1 MIIFFSHN
9 SGFWHVKNNLNLE
22 GEIENMS
29 QLFFP
34 YAKQSITE
42 EDRQATAE
50 ALKGEQ
56 ITRGPLVQEFEQT
69 LADYC
74 QVPYAVAF
82 NSGTSALMAAYFA
95 AHLTSSDRVIS
106 SPNTFIATI
115 GAALNKQSRLQLIDI
130 DRSTGNLH
138 LNGLKKQVHY
148 TASRGRPFIVPVHFS
163 GLAVNM
169 AALDHQICHP
179 DTIVIEDAAH
189 ALGSFYPTGE
199 KVGSCAYSDL
209 TIFSF
214 HPAKTLTTGEGG
226 MVTTKDAAL
235 YHRLQVYRDNGIER
249 AASHFKQQAVAG
261 YYEVQNITGNFHL
274 TSFQA
279 ALGLSQFQRLE
290 HFIVKRR
297 QLVKRYRQ
305 NLKGISHVKLFTDA
319 QDDYTAFHLFVVQV
333 NFSAYR
339 TTRAAMMERLKE
351 KGIGTQVHYIP
362 LYHHPVLARHE
373 EEKTHYPEMEQYYQ
387 EALSLPLYADLIES
401 DVDTICDVFVSM
413 LRNK

>member
-1 MIIFFSHN
+1 
-9 SGFWHVKNNLNLE
+9 
-22 GEIENMS
+22 MS

-34 YAKQSITE
+34 YAKQSISE
-42 EDRQATAE
+42 EDRWATAE
-50 ALKGEQ
+50 ALKSEW
-56 ITRGPLVQEFEQT
+56 ITRGPLVQEFEKT
-69 LADYC
+69 LAHYC

-95 AHLTSSDRVIS
+95 AQLASVDRVIS
-106 SPNTFIATI
+106 TPNTFIATI

-130 DRSTGNLH
+130 ERSTGNLH
-138 LNGLKKQVHY
+138 LISLKKHLHC

-163 GLAVNM
+163 GLALNM

-179 DTIVIEDAAH
+179 DTVVIEDAAH
-189 ALGSFYPTGE
+189 ALGSYYPTGE

-235 YHRLQVYRDNGIER
+235 YHRLQMYRDNGIER
-249 AASHFKQQAVAG
+249 EVPYLKQQAVAG

-290 HFIVKRR
+290 SFIAKRR

-305 NLKGISHVKLFTDA
+305 NLKDISHVKLFTDA
-319 QDDYTAFHLFVVQV
+319 QDHYTAFHLFVVQV
-333 NFSAYR
+333 DFSAYR
-339 TTRAAMMERLKE
+339 TTRAAVMERLKE
-351 KGIGTQVHYIP
+351 RGIGTQVHYIP

-373 EEKTHYPEMEQYYQ
+373 EEKAQYPEMEHYYR
-387 EALSLPLYADLIES
+387 EALSLPLYVDLTEN
-401 DVDTICDVFVSM
+401 DVDTICEVFM
-413 LRNK
+413 NTLRNK